1 MDYIWISSAVIFAGF
16 LAEFV
21 EDYLLHPR
29 NLVDRIMGI
38 VIVALLGYLA
48 SFLPVNRGAGVCI
61 VTGDVAFCD
70 DICDMGGGPKSVL
83 FTGTVLNWTCVEE
96 EWNLEVSSNL
106 WTRLAS

>member
-1 MDYIWISSAVIFAGF
+1 MVHPAVIFLLLSF
-16 LAEFV
+16 AEFV

-38 VIVALLGYLA
+38 FFVGLLGYLA
-48 SFLPVNRGAGVCI
+48 SFLPVNRGAGLCV

-70 DICDMGGGPKSVL
+70 EICDVGTGPKSVL

-96 EWNLEVSSNL
+96 GWSLEVSSDL
-106 WTRLAS
+106 WAWVILIF